1 MAALEGYR
9 VMTIE
14 GKTVGRV
21 AGESESTLL
30 VQSGL
35 WPRKSWRA
43 LPRRYASIDK
53 ERGSVLI
60 QVSGEILRKS
70 PKLKRGAP
78 VDERAVAAWWSLD

>member
-9 VMTIE
+9 VMTTD

-30 VQSGL
+30 VQRGL

-53 ERGSVLI
+53 EKGSGQNRCRL
-60 QVSGEILRKS
+60 
-70 PKLKRGAP
+70 PFA
-78 VDERAVAAWWSLD
+78 AVA